1 MRYISIILVDSAL
14 RKERQMTYETYREK
28 ANDMALEIEELHG
41 KVAELER
48 IIAQQQ
54 ETIDTYHKLFAIS
67 EESNDSKL

>member
-1 MRYISIILVDSAL
+1 MYD
-14 RKERQMTYETYREK
+14 KYRDKLNEQ
-28 ANDMALEIEELHG
+28 AIEIEELHG